1 MHRAA
6 RRAATQS
13 LSFDAR
19 FRVLDRAEAPFGL
32 TLSVAPHWRFVDE
45 ASSVR
50 TDHSGAEVQL
60 LADCEFKP
68 DRLIGADTGRRYCRT
83 ALGLVA
89 AVLASIY
96 FGVATPSG
104 GGA

>member
-6 RRAATQS
+6 WRAATQS

-45 ASSVR
+45 ASGVR
-50 TDHSGAEVQL
+50 TDHSEVQL
-60 LADCEFKP
+60 LVDCELKP

-96 FGVATPSG
+96 FGVATPSE